1 MSQSDDDDASIT
13 HEHDDAQGAGS
24 SMNDMQGQIKELS
37 RKHEETRAA
46 IANLSR
52 EPSRSYIYV
61 PRERH
66 IQPFSGDLNKDG
78 RNVDEFIEEVERVLL
93 VRNQTTEDQ
102 LDFVL
107 SLLRGAALEEVRLR
121 MGNESNQTCDL
132 FEYLRAAF
140 REKRSISQLLQTFY
154 SRKQMEGEDIRAY
167 SHALSQIQNSI
178 LKQSPNAMA
187 NVSLAIRDQ
196 FIEGIRDASLRR
208 ELRKFVRDKSE
219 STLIDV
225 RDEALMWSLEDPKP
239 RVTKVVSSRN
249 VVSETP
255 EAQCAAVN
263 VPETKPVNLEDVL
276 KIVAEQ
282 GKAIGEL
289 TRAVEKLTAQ
299 GSKSETINQTRP
311 KVQPRF
317 TEDGQPVCFRCNG
330 VGHIA
335 RSCVRKN
342 RQAAAEN
349 VTTSGPPG
357 NAHPRLL

>member
-1 MSQSDDDDASIT
+1 MSQSDDD
-13 HEHDDAQGAGS
+13 AQGAES
-24 SMNDMQGQIKELS
+24 NMHDIQGQLRELS

-46 IANLSR
+46 IANLSK

-61 PRERH
+61 PRERQ
-66 IQPFSGDLNKDG
+66 IQPFSGDLSKDG

-93 VRNQTTEDQ
+93 VRNQSTEDQ

-121 MGNESNQTCDL
+121 MGNESDETCDL

-154 SRKQMEGEDIRAY
+154 SRKQREGEDIRAY

-178 LKQSPNAMA
+178 LKQSPNAMT
-187 NVSLAIRDQ
+187 NTSSAIRDQ
-196 FIEGIRDASLRR
+196 FIEGIRDAGLRR
-208 ELRKFVRDKSE
+208 ELRKLVRDKPE

-225 RDEALMWSLEDPKP
+225 RDEALLWFLEDPKP
-239 RVTKVVSSRN
+239 HVTKVVSSRN

-255 EAQCAAVN
+255 DAQCAAIN
-263 VPETKPVNLEDVL
+263 VPETKPVSLEDVL

-282 GKAIGEL
+282 GKVIGEL
-289 TRAVEKLTAQ
+289 TKAVEKLTAQ
-299 GSKSETINQTRP
+299 GSQSEPINQTRP
-311 KVQPRF
+311 KMQPRF
-317 TEDGQPVCFRCNG
+317 TEDGQPICFRCNG

-335 RSCVRKN
+335 RRCVRKN
-342 RQAAAEN
+342 RQTVAETA
-349 VTTSGPPG
+349 TTPVPPG